1 MGKPTRRGCKNI
13 GVGSDERALRK
24 TALKQLLHCIR
35 DLGDRSVFFRG
46 RHDKTED
53 ASMKRL
59 FLAAVISSFVV
70 VGAASINAA
79 SNLSGR
85 LIPGIEPITEQQI
98 RDKLTADGFSN
109 IQVTS
114 QGSIFQTKATKDGR
128 ALGLAIDAESGA
140 VLQVRD
146 DDDDD

>member
-1 MGKPTRRGCKNI
+1 
-13 GVGSDERALRK
+13 VGSDERALRK
-24 TALKQLLHCIR
+24 TALKQLLHYIR
-35 DLGDRSVFFRG
+35 DLGDRSVFFKG

-59 FLAAVISSFVV
+59 FLAAVIGSFVV

-79 SNLSGR
+79 NNLSGR
-85 LIPGIEPITEQQI
+85 LIPGIGPITEQQI

-109 IQVTS
+109 IQITS

-128 ALGLAIDAESGA
+128 ALGLAIDAESGT
-140 VLQVRD
+140 VLQSQD